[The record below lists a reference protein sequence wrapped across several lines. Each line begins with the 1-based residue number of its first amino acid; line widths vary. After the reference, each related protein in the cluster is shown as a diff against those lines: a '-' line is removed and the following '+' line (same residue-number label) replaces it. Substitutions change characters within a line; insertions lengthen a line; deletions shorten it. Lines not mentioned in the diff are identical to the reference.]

1 MKYMKIDLSFGDKL
15 RLLFLGVIPENKLP
29 EVVRLVDERRL
40 EKRVQDPQPARQ
52 ESINT
57 NEDEEF
63 HVPFFELNDDDV
75 KTKL

>member
-1 MKYMKIDLSFGDKL
+1 MRYVKIDLSFSDKL

-29 EVVRLVDERRL
+29 EVVRLVDERRF
-40 EKRVQDPQPARQ
+40 EKRVQDPQPVHK

-75 KTKL
+75 KTNL

>member
-75 KTKL
+75 KTNL